1 MLATRGLIP
10 ILESLDSGDSQIGGK
25 DVSNWQTEESL
36 PWAEDRGERRLYERR
51 GSPVCS
57 ATLRTFVQRQLAMH
71 PSVECPSSDQTPVKP
86 EAAAG
91 GGLKGQALLGFGQ
104 RG

>member
-1 MLATRGLIP
+1 MIVISVVFGVYFARIDPGLLRERLKPPIQKNQPLA
-10 ILESLDSGDSQIGGK
+10 DK
-25 DVSNWQTEESL
+25 
-36 PWAEDRGERRLYERR
+36 A
-51 GSPVCS
+51 CS

-71 PSVECPSSDQTPVKP
+71 PSVEYPSSDQTPVKP